1 MNYDNPTQLEP
12 NKFNNKKKTDAS
24 LILKILETMKNTPP
38 LSKKTKTLFEYM
50 YLFPNPYMT
59 ESVYDIMATA
69 TRVVTEANML
79 LAALNLSVVVPP
91 FLPSSF
97 LPPSG
102 FFVVVF
108 FTVHLAPVA
117 GL

>member
-1 MNYDNPTQLEP
+1 
-12 NKFNNKKKTDAS
+12 
-24 LILKILETMKNTPP
+24 MKNTPP

-79 LAALNLSVVVPP
+79 LAALNLSVVVPLPSP

-97 LPPSG
+97 LPSSFLPSPG
-102 FFVVVF
+102 FFVVVV